1 MAVARGVLT
10 MMGQT
15 VSHYRVVEKIGGGG
29 MGVVYRAEDTRLG
42 RQVALKFLPEETSKD
57 RQALERFLREARAA
71 SALNHP
77 NICTLYDIGEHEGRP
92 FIVMELMKGQ
102 TLKHSLASRRLE
114 IDTLLELSIQIAD
127 ALDAAHA
134 EGIVHRDIK
143 PANIFITERG
153 QAKILDFGL
162 AKLAQA
168 EKPRATTAD
177 TVTGTTEDANL
188 TSPGATV
195 GTVAYMSPEQALGQE
210 VDARTDIFS
219 FGAVLYEMA
228 TGRQAF
234 SGSTTAAI
242 FDAILNRAPTAP
254 VRVNPDL
261 PDELGRIISK
271 ALEKD
276 RRLRYQSAAD
286 LRADLARLKRD
297 TDSSRSSVAPGAM
310 EDESAAGLPPSGVGT
325 DSSSDATIA
334 ASLAKRHKKG
344 LLVATGA
351 LVLLAVGFGY
361 GLYRLIAPAE
371 GGEAIDS
378 IAVLPFENVG
388 GDPDA
393 EYLSDGITESL
404 INKLSKLRSLRVIP
418 WSSVTSFK
426 ENPDPQ
432 AAREKLDVR
441 AVLVGR
447 VRQRGDELTISVEL
461 IDTEENRQLWGEQ
474 YNRPMT
480 AIFSVQEDIAREI
493 SSNLRLQLT
502 GEEESG
508 LASRGTESAE
518 AYEAYLRGRY
528 HWHRFSPEGW
538 EQSVR
543 YFRQALDSDPDY
555 ALAHAWL
562 AKSYSLLV
570 TLGGRPH
577 EELYPQAKEAAEK
590 ALELDDLLA
599 DAHATMGVFKW
610 QLEWDWTG
618 ADADMQRALDLE
630 PNNPAVLSEYSAYLV
645 CMGRFEEARIQLAK
659 ARELAP
665 LNLVIHN
672 NIAWLSYVERE
683 FDRAI
688 EGYRRVVEMDPTY
701 IMTRRELSWA
711 YREKGMVEEAI
722 HEAETAWSLSSETD
736 YHSLASLGAA
746 YAKAGR
752 KSEALR
758 VVTTLEKELN
768 KGRAD
773 WVDVAFVYVALEDN
787 EKALAALEQGF
798 EDRVPHMVALKVY
811 PRWDGLRD
819 DPRFQALL
827 RRMNF
832 PED

>member
-1 MAVARGVLT
+1 MI
-10 MMGQT
+10 GQT
-15 VSHYRVVEKIGGGG
+15 VSHYRVVEKIGSGG

-114 IDTLLELSIQIAD
+114 IDTLLELSNQVAD

-143 PANIFITERG
+143 PANIFVTERG

-219 FGAVLYEMA
+219 FGVVLYEMA

-242 FDAILNRAPTAP
+242 FNGILHRAPTAP
-254 VRVNPDL
+254 VRLNPDV
-261 PDELGRIISK
+261 PVELERIIYK

-276 RRLRYQSAAD
+276 RALRYQSAAD

-297 TDSSRSSVAPGAM
+297 TNSSRSSAALGAL
-310 EDESAAGLPPSGVGT
+310 EDRSATAMPPSGVGT
-325 DSSSDATIA
+325 DSSSDATMA
-334 ASLAKRHKKG
+334 ASLVKRHKKG
-344 LLVATGA
+344 LLAALAA
-351 LVLLAVGFGY
+351 LVLVIAGLSY
-361 GLYRLIAPAE
+361 GISRFAAPT

-378 IAVLPFENVG
+378 IAVLPFENIG

-404 INKLSKLRSLRVIP
+404 INNLSKLRSLRVIP
-418 WSSVTSFK
+418 WSSVSGFK
-426 ENPDPQ
+426 QNPDPQ
-432 AAREKLDVR
+432 TAREQLDVR
-441 AVLVGR
+441 AVLMGR

-461 IDTEENRQLWGEQ
+461 IDTEEKRQLWGEQ

-493 SSNLRLQLT
+493 VSNLRLQLT
-502 GEEESG
+502 GEEESD
-508 LASRGTESAE
+508 LATRGTKSAE

-528 HWHRFSPEGW
+528 LWGRGNW
-538 EQSVR
+538 EQPVR
-543 YFRQALDSDPDY
+543 YFRQAIDSDPDY

-562 AKSYSLLV
+562 ATSYSLLV

-577 EELYPQAKEAAEK
+577 EELYPLAKEAAAK

-599 DAHATMGVFKW
+599 YAHSAMGLVKW
-610 QLEWDWTG
+610 QLEWDWPG

-630 PNNPAVLSEYSAYLV
+630 PNNSSVLSTYAVYLGF
-645 CMGRFEEARIQLAK
+645 MGRFEEARIQLDK
-659 ARELAP
+659 ARELDP

-672 NIAWLSYVERE
+672 NIASLSLFGRE

-688 EGYRRVVEMDPTY
+688 EGYRRIVEMDPTY
-701 IMTRRELSWA
+701 IITRRQLSET
-711 YREKGMVEEAI
+711 YYEKGMVEEAI

-736 YHSLASLGAA
+736 YYSLASLGAA

-752 KSEALR
+752 RSDALR
-758 VVTTLEKELN
+758 VATTLEKELEE
-768 KGRAD
+768 GHAT
-773 WVDVAFVYVALEDN
+773 WVHVASVYFALGDN

-798 EDRVPHMVALKVY
+798 EEREPLMFGLKVY
-811 PRWDGLRD
+811 PRWDGLRSE
-819 DPRFQALL
+819 PRFQEII

-832 PED
+832 PE